1 MKKIVTLLVL
11 SIVLTGSVI
20 HATSG
25 SQQKSDK
32 PRIAVL
38 EFTTPFTASDAD
50 KKDVSLATQ
59 NMLNAELARTGKF
72 RIVER
77 EQLVGTLNFW
87 RLPVSGEIDPATA
100 VRIGKQLG
108 VNYVATGAVTEYGV
122 TDKGGHGA
130 APFAI
135 TINLTLIN
143 VATGETAWSGEERQV
158 GAPGP
163 GKVMDR
169 VMKPCIQKLTASL
182 KAADL

>member
-11 SIVLTGSVI
+11 LIVLTASVI
-20 HATSG
+20 HATSA
-25 SQQKSDK
+25 SQEKSDK

-38 EFTTPFTASDAD
+38 EFTTPFTASDVD
-50 KKDVSLATQ
+50 KKDVSLSTQ

-100 VRIGKQLG
+100 VRIGKQLSAK
-108 VNYVATGAVTEYGV
+108 YVATGAVTEYGV
-122 TDKGGHGA
+122 TDKGAHGHGA

-135 TINLTLIN
+135 AIKMTLIN
-143 VATGETAWSGEERQV
+143 VATGEIAWSGEERQM
-158 GAPGP
+158 GP
-163 GKVMDR
+163 RDR